1 MLNSCIG
8 SIEGGEQRAWLS
20 LCSQFSSEVLVWFRF
35 ETSGEGVSQGSNGK
49 WASFLHLSDAQGPRR
64 HARAA
69 GLGDV
74 PATAPLHHPDRST
87 LMWALVFT
95 GSVGN
100 RHRDTEMQCFS
111 SAPSCAWLHTHSLE
125 GPQPQPQNCRDS
137 ILFVRP
143 ANPPIHKKGSQLNLV
158 FWVTFLAWWLERW
171 CRSSYIRGYIAS
183 WNKSDLGLWDPRRCS
198 ALTSC
203 WCKSSSSPGSFPL
216 CLPAALTVVVS
227 AAIKGQFR
235 WAQVGNIWHDRREK
249 KEEIGNC
256 KGFK

>member
-1 MLNSCIG
+1 MPKAP
-8 SIEGGEQRAWLS
+8 EGMPGQQGWEMFLPPLPFTTLTEALWCGLWFSQAQLETGTEILKCNVS
-20 LCSQFSSEVLVWFRF
+20 LQ
-35 ETSGEGVSQGSNGK
+35 
-49 WASFLHLSDAQGPRR
+49 P
-64 HARAA
+64 
-69 GLGDV
+69 
-74 PATAPLHHPDRST
+74 PP
-87 LMWALVFT
+87 
-95 GSVGN
+95 
-100 RHRDTEMQCFS
+100 
-111 SAPSCAWLHTHSLE
+111 CAWLHTHSLE